1 MGFFNLLETAFF
13 ISLAITFVLIM
24 MLVYHFKGRLV
35 ILEQK
40 CDTMF
45 EIMNNMIKE
54 MKNIQAIAA
63 ANARQSSSPQM
74 AGSPQ
79 MSSTFSGGFPTDL
92 LSMLKGNGFSQTP
105 FEYIDENEEG
115 DDEEGDEEG
124 DDEEGDEEGDDEEGD
139 DDEFKKIVVSDTEV
153 DSDDDDEDEKV
164 KVIHVDISEQDVTPE
179 DLPDLE
185 EIEPEESEFEAQS
198 EAADSLD
205 KQVDYKK
212 MDITYLRTLVI
223 TRGLASD
230 TKKLKK
236 ADLVKLLSDE

>member
-1 MGFFNLLETAFF
+1 MGFFNFLETAFF

-54 MKNIQAIAA
+54 LKSIQARSIATAHA
-63 ANARQSSSPQM
+63 AQNAPVSGESIPALHQ
-74 AGSPQ
+74 
-79 MSSTFSGGFPTDL
+79 FSGGFPMDL
-92 LSMLKGNGFSQTP
+92 LSMLGGKGGNVFSQNQ
-105 FEYIDENEEG
+105 FLDEE
-115 DDEEGDEEG
+115 DDEEDEDNDNATEY
-124 DDEEGDEEGDDEEGD
+124 
-139 DDEFKKIVVSDTEV
+139 KKIVVSDTELE
-153 DSDDDDEDEKV
+153 SDDDEEDEHV
-164 KVIHVDISEQDVTPE
+164 KVIHVDISEETITPD

-185 EIEPEESEFEAQS
+185 EVEPEESVEGEPEDAS
-198 EAADSLD
+198 VGGESLD

-212 MDITYLRTLVI
+212 MDISYLRTLVI

>member
-1 MGFFNLLETAFF
+1 
-13 ISLAITFVLIM
+13 M

-54 MKNIQAIAA
+54 LKSIQARSIATAHA
-63 ANARQSSSPQM
+63 AQNAPVSGESIPALHQ
-74 AGSPQ
+74 
-79 MSSTFSGGFPTDL
+79 FSGGFPMDL
-92 LSMLKGNGFSQTP
+92 LSMLGGKGGNVFSQNQ
-105 FEYIDENEEG
+105 FLDEE
-115 DDEEGDEEG
+115 DDEEDEDN
-124 DDEEGDEEGDDEEGD
+124 DDATEY
-139 DDEFKKIVVSDTEV
+139 KKIVVSETELE
-153 DSDDDDEDEKV
+153 SDDDEEDEDV
-164 KVIHVDISEQDVTPE
+164 KVIHVDISEE
-179 DLPDLE
+179 DITSDYLPDLE
-185 EIEPEESEFEAQS
+185 EVEPEDASVGGE
-198 EAADSLD
+198 SLD

-212 MDITYLRTLVI
+212 MDISYLRTLVI